1 MTSDI
6 IAKLEKVPEGSRELD
21 ALVGKAIGYAG
32 LGEVSDQ
39 RAIEA
44 VAAADRESI
53 LTIGEV
59 TTSLDAKLPW
69 ENIVRVAIFEMK
81 GKIKCDATHWDEAT
95 KTATLGTGH
104 TEPLARRCAAL
115 KAWEESHE

>member
-6 IAKLEKVPEGSRELD
+6 ITQLEAAPEGSRELNEVL
-21 ALVGKAIGYAG
+21 AKMVGTFRSERSKDEISGVHFGPDY
-32 LGEVSDQ
+32 SPPY
-39 RAIEA
+39 
-44 VAAADRESI
+44 
-53 LTIGEV
+53 

-115 KAWEESHE
+115 KAWEQKP